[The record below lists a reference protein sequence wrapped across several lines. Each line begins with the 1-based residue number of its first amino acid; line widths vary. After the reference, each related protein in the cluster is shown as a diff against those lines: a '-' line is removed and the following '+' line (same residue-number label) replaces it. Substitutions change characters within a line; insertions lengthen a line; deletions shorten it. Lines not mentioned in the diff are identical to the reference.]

1 MHDFVF
7 VVVVFFLHFTSP
19 KSSTRKKQKQE
30 KQFRDTWLAILI
42 VMFFSQ
48 KGGFT
53 LVLFHVTGCVS
64 ADYSLIVRHFSM
76 LTFILVFDLFYKN
89 RDNTVY
95 PSLYPVLVILSR
107 LYPSTMDGVDSV
119 LNMSKFVP
127 LVIG

>member
-7 VVVVFFLHFTSP
+7 VVVFFFYISLPQTLL
-19 KSSTRKKQKQE
+19 REKKQKQE

-64 ADYSLIVRHFSM
+64 ADYPLRVRHFS
-76 LTFILVFDLFYKN
+76 FVK
-89 RDNTVY
+89 VY
-95 PSLYPVLVILSR
+95 ANL
-107 LYPSTMDGVDSV
+107 
-119 LNMSKFVP
+119 
-127 LVIG
+127 

>member
-1 MHDFVF
+1 MTGREFFSRFPELHSFLLSQLQAACHGIDRLLLSVLCMILFLLLLF
-7 VVVVFFLHFTSP
+7 FFLHFTSP

-64 ADYSLIVRHFSM
+64 ADYSLIVRHFS
-76 LTFILVFDLFYKN
+76 FVK
-89 RDNTVY
+89 VY
-95 PSLYPVLVILSR
+95 ANL
-107 LYPSTMDGVDSV
+107 
-119 LNMSKFVP
+119 
-127 LVIG
+127 